1 MAEYIDKQA
10 VIDEVDEWYDL
21 YPDSDTAR
29 EALSLLKKAI
39 KKIST
44 EDVRPTIDGNWIPV
58 TNGRGG
64 HECSRCHEYAPS
76 YQAGSEYLSRF
87 CPSCGCYMGEE

>member
-1 MAEYIDKQA
+1 MMHIEYINKQKA
-10 VIDEVDEWYDL
+10 IDELCNVDEYNTR
-21 YPDSDTAR
+21 SIAT
-29 EALSLLKKAI
+29 I
-39 KKIST
+39 KDMNPSH
-44 EDVRPTIDGNWIPV
+44 VRPIIDGNWIPV

-76 YQAGSEYLSRF
+76 YQAGNEYLSRF